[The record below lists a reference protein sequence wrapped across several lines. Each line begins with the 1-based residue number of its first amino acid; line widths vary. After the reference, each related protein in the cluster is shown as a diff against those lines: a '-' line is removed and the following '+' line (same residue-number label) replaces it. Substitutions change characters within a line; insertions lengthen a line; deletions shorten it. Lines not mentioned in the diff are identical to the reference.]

1 MSRKIICGVFEKH
14 SGCGVRRLLS
24 PLREKMGAGVASL
37 FVLLLE
43 NIAFWQHNS
52 RKGHGWKK
60 HYGKKA
66 PLEYLKKRK

>member
-1 MSRKIICGVFEKH
+1 M
-14 SGCGVRRLLS
+14 
-24 PLREKMGAGVASL
+24 REKMGAGVASL